1 MRPSDGI
8 SPGWGDLPDTLLMGQ
23 QKAGRQLCGGQTAAA
38 AASSSQAVPNLITT
52 LPPQG
57 FTRKPLQQT
66 ASTTP
71 LLEGD
76 VQYNITEQ
84 LRKLPYTD

>member
-1 MRPSDGI
+1 
-8 SPGWGDLPDTLLMGQ
+8 LPDTLLMGQ
-23 QKAGRQLCGGQTAAA
+23 QKAGRQLCRGQTAAA
-38 AASSSQAVPNLITT
+38 AASSSQAVPYLITT
-52 LPPQG
+52 LPPPQG
-57 FTRKPLQQT
+57 FTRKPLQQI
-66 ASTTP
+66 ASKTP